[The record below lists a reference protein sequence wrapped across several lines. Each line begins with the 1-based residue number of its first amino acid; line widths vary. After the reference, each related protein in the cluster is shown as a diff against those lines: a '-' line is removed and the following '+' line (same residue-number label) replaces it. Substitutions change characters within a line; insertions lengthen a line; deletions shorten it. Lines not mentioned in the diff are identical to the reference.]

1 MGFANYRQLALAF
14 VVTAASCLTGPYSS
28 KPQSLQTNPT
38 SSQTGQ
44 IPAPPVGASDQTLTA
59 PVVPQDPKD
68 LLVAAAKAN
77 GLDAPGLRPWHILVS
92 YDKFDEDGDNV
103 DSGTYEEYWAG
114 PKQYRLSYS
123 SPDFT
128 QTDVATDRG
137 LYREGADKWPGELQ
151 MRVRD
156 EFVRPMFRE
165 MDLLYGKP
173 EKKVRD
179 FGNMQLPCV
188 TLRRSDTVT
197 KIVSESGLAAFCF
210 EPDSL
215 MLRYSKG
222 GMAASTVLDQTVYA
236 KILRFQGQYVAK
248 DVQVTRGGKLF
259 LKLQLEKLEL
269 IAQLGTA
276 DFTPPKDAVAVAE
289 QRVVLDPRPLEL
301 DYLLHREWTQ
311 YPKSLYARGGRALM
325 KFVIGKDGH
334 VTECRFV
341 EGTPEMKKT
350 LQEAIKKNVYRPF
363 LVRGEPVEVE
373 VTQEYFFK
381 VQGR

>member
-1 MGFANYRQLALAF
+1 MGFAKYRQHALVF
-14 VVTAASCLTGPYSS
+14 VVVAASCLAGPYSS
-28 KPQSLQTNPT
+28 KSQSLLANPP

-44 IPAPPVGASDQTLTA
+44 IPATPPGASGQTPTG
-59 PVVPQDPKD
+59 PVVPQDPKEV
-68 LLVAAAKAN
+68 LVAAALVN
-77 GLDAPGLRPWHILVS
+77 GLDAPGLKPWHILVS

-123 SPDFT
+123 SHDFS
-128 QTDVATDRG
+128 QTDVATDKG
-137 LYREGADKWPGELQ
+137 LYRAGADKWPGELQ

-173 EKKVRD
+173 EKKMLD
-179 FGNMQLPCV
+179 FGNVQLPCV
-188 TLRRSDTVT
+188 MLRRSDTVT
-197 KIVSESGLAAFCF
+197 QIVSESALATFCF

-222 GMAASTVLDQTVYA
+222 GMTASTVLDQTVYD
-236 KILRFQGQYVAK
+236 KIVKFQGQYVAR
-248 DVQVTRGGKLF
+248 DVQVKRVGKLF

-269 IAQLGTA
+269 ITQLGTA
-276 DFTPPKDAVAVAE
+276 DFAPPKDSVAVAE
-289 QRVVLDPRPLEL
+289 QRIVLDPRMLEL

-311 YPKSLYARGGRALM
+311 YPRSLYAHGGRALM

-334 VTECRFV
+334 VTEARFV
-341 EGTPEMKKT
+341 DGTPEMKKP
-350 LQEAIKKNVYRPF
+350 LEQAIKKYVYRPF
-363 LVRGEPVEVE
+363 IVRGEPVEVE

-381 VQGR
+381 VQR